1 MRLKPLVFVGALF
14 LAVGLGVAA
23 WVFIPRDGTPRN
35 YSEIEGNAKRGAYV
49 ARLAGCIAC
58 HTDFGGAGAFLAGG
72 APIKTPFGSFRAPNI
87 TTHAKAGIGG
97 WTLENFSAA
106 LTQGI
111 SPAGDPYYPVFPYA
125 AYSSMTNQDIADL
138 WAAMKKVSP
147 VAGEQA
153 THDIPFPFN
162 LRFALHGWQNLFLDP
177 RPFEN
182 EPRKDELWNRGAY
195 IVNGPGH
202 CVACHTPRNILGARR
217 MDRHLEGSTADPNGE
232 KVPSI
237 TAAQLRAH
245 GWTEGDLVWAL
256 RTGLK
261 PDGDSLS
268 GSMGNV
274 VRHSTAWLTEE
285 DLKAIATYLMA
296 TESRL

>member
-1 MRLKPLVFVGALF
+1 MQLKPLAIASAFL
-14 LAVGLGVAA
+14 LAVGLSVVA
-23 WVFIPRDGTPRN
+23 WVFIPQEGDPRN
-35 YSEIEGNAKRGAYV
+35 YTGIEGDANHGAYV

-72 APIKTPFGSFRAPNI
+72 STIKTPFGSFRAPNI
-87 TTHAKAGIGG
+87 TPHSNDGIGD
-97 WTLENFSAA
+97 WTLEDFSAA

-125 AYSSMTNQDIADL
+125 AYSKMTSQDIADL
-138 WAAMKKVSP
+138 WAAMKLVPP
-147 VAGEQA
+147 VAGA
-153 THDIPFPFN
+153 KPAHDISFPFN
-162 LRFALHGWQNLFLDP
+162 VRFALHGWQNLFFGP
-177 RPFEN
+177 GPFEK
-182 EPRKDELWNRGAY
+182 EPRQDDLWNRGAY

-202 CVACHTPRNILGARR
+202 CVACHTPRNFLGARR
-217 MDRHLEGSTADPNGE
+217 MDRHLDGSTAGPDGE

-237 TAAQLRAH
+237 TAAQLRAN
-245 GWTEGDLVWAL
+245 GWTEGDFVWAL

-268 GSMGNV
+268 GSMGEV
-274 VRHSTAWLTEE
+274 VRHSTSWLADE

-296 TESRL
+296 TE